1 MRSITLNNS
10 ERMMFS
16 WWSKIRWF
24 IVIVLFA
31 IGLLRVNQTTQA
43 YPTVILVITFV
54 GISILNI
61 LFQLQILF
69 PNQIIGAVQIVLDI
83 IFATIV
89 VHLTGGLES
98 HFVWI
103 YLIAIITAS
112 LSIEKAG
119 GFISA
124 MIGSMCM
131 LMLVITY
138 NFGWLTP
145 VTAITHNISVP
156 EQTIFLLSYT
166 ALFSGMAF
174 ISSFI
179 SNMLRLLNSHNKDMS
194 EKIESMQKQ
203 VENIQQETL
212 RSRENIS
219 NYREVVKTGA
229 KISTLDHDIN
239 NPLTIISL
247 SIRRVK
253 KAAQEYK
260 DEKLIKSANQMSEAI
275 NNINGILV
283 RLQELKRLELIKE
296 ERKKSQG

>member
-1 MRSITLNNS
+1 
-10 ERMMFS
+10 MMFS